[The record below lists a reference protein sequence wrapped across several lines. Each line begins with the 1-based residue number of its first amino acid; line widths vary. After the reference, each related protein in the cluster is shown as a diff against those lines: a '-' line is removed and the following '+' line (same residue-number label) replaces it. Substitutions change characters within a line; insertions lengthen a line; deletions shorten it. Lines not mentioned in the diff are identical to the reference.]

1 VPAQITQDGLAL
13 TNQLLETYV
22 TASDPSTINTNPP
35 LGNVVIRTQMAAN
48 PVTVPEYSVVRLEWT
63 AFTVPRPT
71 LSVTV
76 SNAVQDLRWAGLTNV
91 VYNIQ
96 AATNLLGAWT
106 TLGRIASPQ
115 TNFGFT
121 NWHSGSQQ
129 FYRLEVP

>member
-1 VPAQITQDGLAL
+1 
-13 TNQLLETYV
+13 
-22 TASDPSTINTNPP
+22 
-35 LGNVVIRTQMAAN
+35 
-48 PVTVPEYSVVRLEWT
+48 
-63 AFTVPRPT
+63 
-71 LSVTV
+71 VTV